1 MAKATKQL
9 GFGDYM
15 KWFAIAFVVYLIWKA
30 VKTDSQTYAS
40 TLEVERENFGSN
52 VGNLEPKCDGE
63 KVISQGTC
71 GGDGGCVGRTGGKL
85 LPVLDPCYNM
95 REICKQSILLEDH
108 IFQESKSCQDCI
120 KKHFLC
126 LEGLAEE
133 AITLDS
139 KKEYHFADLKLP
151 DKYRK
156 IQKDFLAGQ
165 AAEDIAQQL
174 RQIRKPLMAKY
185 YTHF

>member
-1 MAKATKQL
+1 MPAKAKNA
-9 GFGDYM
+9 GFSDYL
-15 KWFAIAFVVYLIWKA
+15 KWIAIGFVLYIIWKA
-30 VKTDSQTYAS
+30 IKKDSENFGS
-40 TLEVERENFGSN
+40 TKEGFGSN

-63 KVISQGTC
+63 PVIKEQCS
-71 GGDGGCVGRTGGKL
+71 GDSGKPGGCISKSGAKL
-85 LPVLDPCYNM
+85 LPVLDPCFNM

-120 KKHFLC
+120 RKHFLC
-126 LEGLAEE
+126 IESLAEE

-139 KKEYHFADLKLP
+139 KNKYHFSDLKLP

-156 IQKDFLAGQ
+156 IQKEFLAGNDVQ
-165 AAEDIAQQL
+165 SIAQQL

-185 YTHF
+185 YESF